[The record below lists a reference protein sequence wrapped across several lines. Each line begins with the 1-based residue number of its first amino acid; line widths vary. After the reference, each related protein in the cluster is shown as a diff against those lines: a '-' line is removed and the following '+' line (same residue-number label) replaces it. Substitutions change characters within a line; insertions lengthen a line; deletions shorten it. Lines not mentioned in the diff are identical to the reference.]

1 MRDYFIR
8 LGLFVSNKIVLF
20 NLNTYIGG
28 GETLLSRYAMYLEV
42 NNIDYLI
49 VCAKGSYIKSFAQN
63 NKLKFIN
70 WPLVGDS
77 LIYKRKAVAKVQ
89 DFFID
94 NLPKDGTINFFTF
107 CMRDYVNA
115 SLVFKDLNF
124 DAKIFH
130 GVYHNQDY
138 KYLSS
143 FSFNPKHY
151 HVFFKDILRNLYS
164 NNAVLFMNNHGF
176 IESIGKSNSDLT
188 PNFRPIPITL
198 SDDDFISTE
207 MPILAGKIDKILCI
221 SRFAAFKIGA
231 VVAFLRL
238 ARKNPSLNFTL
249 VGHGPFEFLVTF
261 LIRLWS
267 LSNIT
272 LLTDVVPSQLKEII
286 SKHYIGY
293 AQGTSILEIAKL
305 GKPVIIAPYSR
316 LADIFNSKFSTYGIF
331 GFVDGAFIFGDLVY
345 KKGFPSM
352 SLQNA
357 LNDIIL
363 DYSNF
368 KKGTLETVKDYD
380 SNEIFKLI
388 TSDILD
394 GSLEVEQWP
403 KISIKPPLLKQ
414 MIKSIIS

>member
-1 MRDYFIR
+1 M
-8 LGLFVSNKIVLF
+8 SNKIILF
-20 NLNTYIGG
+20 NLNAYIGG

-49 VCAKGSYIKSFAQN
+49 VCAKGSYIESSAQD
-63 NKLKFIN
+63 NKLNFIN
-70 WPLVGDS
+70 WPLVEDS
-77 LIYKRKAVAKVQ
+77 LIYKREAVANVQ
-89 DFFID
+89 NFFID
-94 NLPKDGTINFFTF
+94 NLPKDVVFNFFTF
-107 CMRDYVNA
+107 CMRDYVNV
-115 SLVFKDLNF
+115 SLIFKDLNF
-124 DAKIFH
+124 NAKIFH

-143 FSFNPKHY
+143 FSFNPKYY
-151 HVFFKDILRNLYS
+151 HVFFKDILRYLYS
-164 NNAVLFMNNHGF
+164 NKAVLFMNNHGF
-176 IESIGKSNSDLT
+176 IESIGNSNSDLT
-188 PNFRPIPITL
+188 PDFRPIPITL
-198 SDDDFISTE
+198 FDDDPISSE
-207 MPILAGKIDKILCI
+207 VPILTSDINKVLCI

-238 ARKNPSLNFTL
+238 ARKNPNLNFTL
-249 VGHGPFEFLVTF
+249 VGHGPFEFLITF
-261 LIRLWS
+261 LIKLWS
-267 LSNIT
+267 LTNIT

-286 SKHYIGY
+286 SQHHIGY

-316 LADIFNSKFSTYGIF
+316 LADIFNSKFTTYGIF
-331 GFVDGAFIFGDLVY
+331 GFVDGKFIFGDLVY
-345 KKGFPSM
+345 KQGYPSM

-357 LNDIIL
+357 LNDIIF

-368 KKGTLETVKDYD
+368 KNGTLKTVKDYD

-394 GSLEVEQWP
+394 GSLEVAEWP